1 MLLHKLVILIA
12 FLITTFCLNANEI
25 RIIVKVDNEIITNID
40 LENQIKYFL
49 LTDKNLTKLSKFEL
63 FELSKNSI
71 IRDIIKKKEIEK
83 FIDVKDNSKLID
95 KLIKQK
101 YLNLGFKNKTEYLF
115 FLKKENLDLKK
126 IENKLLIEQLWSSL
140 VYQKFKNK
148 LKINEDKI
156 KKRIKLQYKKQEE
169 NYEVNLSEILFDFNT
184 DPYEIKEFID
194 EYGFEN
200 AAARYSISNT
210 SSNGGKIGWTPLNN
224 LSSSLQA
231 KVSIL
236 KEGDYTEPFK
246 IPNGYL
252 ILMLNSKKV
261 VKREFNL
268 EDETKKQ
275 ILFEQNRQL
284 NSFSINYFNKLKQN
298 TVINVY

>member
-1 MLLHKLVILIA
+1 
-12 FLITTFCLNANEI
+12 
-25 RIIVKVDNEIITNID
+25 
-40 LENQIKYFL
+40 
-49 LTDKNLTKLSKFEL
+49 
-63 FELSKNSI
+63 
-71 IRDIIKKKEIEK
+71 
-83 FIDVKDNSKLID
+83 KLID

-101 YLNLGFKNKTEYLF
+101 YLNLGFKNKSEYLF

-156 KKRIKLQYKKQEE
+156 KKRIKLQYKKQGE

-200 AAARYSISNT
+200 AATRYSISNT
-210 SSNGGKIGWTPLNN
+210 SSNGGKIGWTQLNN
-224 LSSSLQA
+224 LSSSLQVQ
-231 KVSIL
+231 VSIL
-236 KEGDYTEPFK
+236 KEGDYTKPFK

-252 ILMLNSKKV
+252 ILMLNSKRV
-261 VKREFNL
+261 VKKEFNL